1 MIHVAVDA
9 NALAWGWGGIPRYI
23 ERIVRLLAERDD
35 MRLTLLANTS
45 DPRIRLPGTTEVIC
59 RRRGGV
65 VWRNAFVTDWLA
77 RRRPDV
83 FWAPETLLPWRVP
96 VPSVV
101 TIHDLAA
108 LLFPGAK
115 PLRVR
120 VSYRTS
126 IPHGV
131 RRATRVMSV
140 SNATAA
146 DAERLWGLAPDR
158 VRVVAPGVD
167 PVFGPADRVA
177 ARERVARDLGVRAPF
192 VLAVGSLEPRKGLD
206 VLIEAAALARA
217 RGDGWQLVLAGR
229 AGHGGH
235 GLVVRAT
242 AAGALVTGGV
252 DEASLLNLYRAADVV
267 AVPSLYEGFGLT
279 PLEAMACGTPAV
291 IAGGSGGLEE
301 VSGAAAVVVAR
312 REAEAWRDALARARA
327 DRERLA
333 EAGVAHAAQFTWT
346 RAADRTADVLLEAA
360 AA

>member
-1 MIHVAVDA
+1 
-9 NALAWGWGGIPRYI
+9 
-23 ERIVRLLAERDD
+23 
-35 MRLTLLANTS
+35 
-45 DPRIRLPGTTEVIC
+45 
-59 RRRGGV
+59 
-65 VWRNAFVTDWLA
+65 
-77 RRRPDV
+77 
-83 FWAPETLLPWRVP
+83 
-96 VPSVV
+96 
-101 TIHDLAA
+101 
-108 LLFPGAK
+108 
-115 PLRVR
+115 
-120 VSYRTS
+120 
-126 IPHGV
+126 
-131 RRATRVMSV
+131 MSV

-177 ARERVARDLGVRAPF
+177 ARERVARDLGVHAPF

-301 VSGAAAVVVAR
+301 VSGAAAVVVER